1 MVKLTMIKID
11 IITLFPE
18 MFQGPFD
25 YSIIKRAQEK
35 KLIEIKIHQLRNW
48 AEDKRGTVDDHPF
61 GGGAGMVLMVKPIKK
76 ALEDIK
82 KQNNLS
88 NNSKAKVILTDPRG
102 KVFNQSMAKQLSN
115 LKQITFICGHY
126 EAIDERVKENLIDEA
141 VSIGDYILTGG
152 ELPVMVIIDAIT
164 RLIPGVLKKEEAT
177 QFESFSTKLENQ
189 NSKKLL
195 EYPQYTKPA
204 DFNGH
209 KVPEVLLSGNHQKI
223 KRWQEEK
230 SLAITKKN
238 RPDLLK

>member
-1 MVKLTMIKID
+1 MIKID

-35 KLIEIKIHQLRNW
+35 KLLEIKIHQLRDW
-48 AEDKRGTVDDHPF
+48 AEDRRGTVDDHPF
-61 GGGAGMVLMVKPIKK
+61 GGGAGMVLMIKPIKK

-88 NNSKAKVILTDPRG
+88 ADEKTKIILTDPRG
-102 KVFNQSMAKQLSN
+102 KVFNQAMAIKLSK

-126 EAIDERVKENLIDEA
+126 EAIDERVKENLVDESI
-141 VSIGDYILTGG
+141 SIGDYILTGG
-152 ELPVMVIIDAIT
+152 ELPVMVIVDAIA

-177 QFESFSTKLENQ
+177 QIESFSSDPKNK
-189 NSKKLL
+189 NYKKLL
-195 EYPQYTKPA
+195 EYPQYTKPT
-204 DFNGH
+204 DFNGL

-223 KRWQEEK
+223 KDWQEEQA
-230 SLAITKKN
+230 LNITKKN

>member
-1 MVKLTMIKID
+1 MIKID

-25 YSIIKRAQEK
+25 YSIVKRAKEK
-35 KLIEIKIHQLRNW
+35 KLLEIKIHQLRDW

-61 GGGAGMVLMVKPIKK
+61 GGGAGMVLMIKPIQK

-88 NNSKAKVILTDPRG
+88 DKKETKVILTDPRG
-102 KVFNQSMAKQLSN
+102 KVFNQTIAKQLSG

-126 EAIDERVKENLIDEA
+126 EAIDERVKENLIDESI
-141 VSIGDYILTGG
+141 SIGDYVLTGG
-152 ELPVMVIIDAIT
+152 ELPVMVIVDAIA

-177 QFESFSTKLENQ
+177 QFESFSSDLENQ
-189 NSKKLL
+189 DSKKLL

-204 DFNGH
+204 DFNGN

-223 KRWQEEK
+223 KKWQEEK
-230 SLAITKKN
+230 SLEITKKN

>member
-1 MVKLTMIKID
+1 MIKIN

-35 KLIEIKIHQLRNW
+35 KLVEIKIHQLRNW
-48 AEDKRGTVDDHPF
+48 AEDKRGTVDNHPF
-61 GGGAGMVLMVKPIKK
+61 GGGTGMVLMIKPIKK
-76 ALEDIK
+76 ALDDIK

-88 NNSKAKVILTDPRG
+88 NNSKTKVILTDPRG
-102 KVFNQSMAKQLSN
+102 KVFNQSMAKQLSK
-115 LKQITFICGHY
+115 LEQITFICGHY

-141 VSIGDYILTGG
+141 ISIGDYVLTGG

-164 RLIPGVLKKEEAT
+164 RLIPGVLKKEDAT
-177 QFESFSTKLENQ
+177 QFESFSTKLKSQE
-189 NSKKLL
+189 SKKLL
-195 EYPQYTKPA
+195 EYPQYTQPA
-204 DFNGH
+204 DFEGY
-209 KVPEVLLSGNHQKI
+209 KVPEVLISGDHQKI
-223 KRWQEEK
+223 KKWQEEK

>member
-1 MVKLTMIKID
+1 MIKID

-25 YSIIKRAQEK
+25 YSIVKRAQEK
-35 KLIEIKIHQLRNW
+35 KLLEIKIHQLRDW

-61 GGGAGMVLMVKPIKK
+61 GGGAGMVLMIKPIQK

-88 NNSKAKVILTDPRG
+88 NKKETKVILTDPRG
-102 KVFNQSMAKQLSN
+102 KVFNQAMAKQLSK

-126 EAIDERVKENLIDEA
+126 EAIDERVKENLIDESI
-141 VSIGDYILTGG
+141 SIGDYVLTGG
-152 ELPVMVIIDAIT
+152 ELPVMVVVDAIA
-164 RLIPGVLKKEEAT
+164 RLIPGVLKKEEAI
-177 QFESFSTKLENQ
+177 QFESFSSEFENQ
-189 NSKKLL
+189 DSKKLL
-195 EYPQYTKPA
+195 EYPQYTQPA
-204 DFNGH
+204 DFKGS
-209 KVPEVLLSGNHQKI
+209 KVPEVLLSGDHQKI
-223 KRWQEEK
+223 KKWQEEK